1 MNQKLFILL
10 LAIIFFGGLILSTNV
25 LPAPAE
31 SQCPDPAPYCD
42 KGLEMCIFNQ
52 DTQMCA
58 CSCCDDNER
67 NCYQNYPS

>member
-42 KGLEMCIFNQ
+42 K
-52 DTQMCA
+52 
-58 CSCCDDNER
+58 
-67 NCYQNYPS
+67 